1 MIHTPTNHKKLSYF
15 TVREAEMKAIRDIY
29 IEDERTRGDE
39 DGTFGPTYTEHGN
52 PVTYFV
58 RDHHDGTYGIVSDVT
73 GHVITNDAG
82 SFELAIQGAL
92 TKKSPRFSGSV

>member
-1 MIHTPTNHKKLSYF
+1 
-15 TVREAEMKAIRDIY
+15 MKPITYLIR
-29 IEDERTRGDE
+29 RDE

-73 GHVITNDAG
+73 GHVITNNAG

-92 TKKSPRFSGSV
+92 AASDADAVNHSFAFTHKTQ